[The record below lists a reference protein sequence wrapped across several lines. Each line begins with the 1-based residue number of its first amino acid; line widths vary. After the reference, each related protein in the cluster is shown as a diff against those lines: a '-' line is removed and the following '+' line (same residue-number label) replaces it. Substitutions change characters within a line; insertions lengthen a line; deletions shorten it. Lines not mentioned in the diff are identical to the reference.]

1 MFGRRKRSAFTLTE
15 LLVVVIVLGV
25 LAAVAL
31 PKFSRVLE
39 TRRTTEAEHVLAA
52 VRTEQEKRCVLGQNY
67 TGDFSNIPSVAYA
80 KTADGRAQSGSYT
93 YTLTETGVSANR
105 EGKDYLLKIPSYK
118 NGEICCEGDGCEDLN
133 KSYPSCDE
141 ITVSVDECAAT
152 DVVADD
158 PKPTDECDLDPSS
171 CECNPNQE
179 ACCAAGETW
188 DGSACVAE
196 ESCQESYG
204 AASLSTDTTD
214 TCDGDSL
221 NAYTCDG
228 HFNGTCTDSY
238 IRTLNSGG
246 VTILASYT
254 EDPFLNFKESVWLA
268 QTLTYCDP
276 ECLES
281 GGSCTED
288 GGCIYSEAVEDLPRV
303 ELDDPDIVFDNE
315 LTGQVIIKDEDDD
328 DGISL
333 SDPIQLNIYSR

>member
-118 NGEICCEGDGCEDLN
+118 NGEICCEGDGCENLN

-141 ITVSVDECAAT
+141 ITVSLDECAAT

-204 AASLSTDTTD
+204 AAACPPTQR
-214 TCDGDSL
+214 
-221 NAYTCDG
+221 
-228 HFNGTCTDSY
+228 
-238 IRTLNSGG
+238 IP
-246 VTILASYT
+246 VTETA
-254 EDPFLNFKESVWLA
+254 
-268 QTLTYCDP
+268 
-276 ECLES
+276 
-281 GGSCTED
+281 
-288 GGCIYSEAVEDLPRV
+288 
-303 ELDDPDIVFDNE
+303 
-315 LTGQVIIKDEDDD
+315 
-328 DGISL
+328 
-333 SDPIQLNIYSR
+333 

>member
-1 MFGRRKRSAFTLTE
+1 MFGRRNRSAFTLTE

-67 TGDFSNIPSVAYA
+67 TGDFSNIPSGAYA

-152 DVVADD
+152 YVVADD
-158 PKPTDECDLDPSS
+158 PEPTDECDLDPSAT
-171 CECNPNQE
+171 PIRRLAALQAKPGTE
-179 ACCAAGETW
+179 APVWRKKAARNRMGRPACPPTQRIPVTET
-188 DGSACVAE
+188 A
-196 ESCQESYG
+196 
-204 AASLSTDTTD
+204 
-214 TCDGDSL
+214 
-221 NAYTCDG
+221 
-228 HFNGTCTDSY
+228 
-238 IRTLNSGG
+238 
-246 VTILASYT
+246 
-254 EDPFLNFKESVWLA
+254 
-268 QTLTYCDP
+268 
-276 ECLES
+276 
-281 GGSCTED
+281 
-288 GGCIYSEAVEDLPRV
+288 
-303 ELDDPDIVFDNE
+303 
-315 LTGQVIIKDEDDD
+315 
-328 DGISL
+328 
-333 SDPIQLNIYSR
+333 